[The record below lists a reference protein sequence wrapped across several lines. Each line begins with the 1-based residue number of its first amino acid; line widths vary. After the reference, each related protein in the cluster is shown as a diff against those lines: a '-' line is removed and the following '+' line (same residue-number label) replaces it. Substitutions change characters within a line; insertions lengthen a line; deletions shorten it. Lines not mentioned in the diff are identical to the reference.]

1 MTNKLDGWIGWN
13 GGDCPVDEKAVV
25 DIRLS
30 NGRVVN
36 QTPAGRWLWSRPRQE
51 AAGLFTGISQT
62 KAGGVIVA
70 YRESEELV

>member
-25 DIRLS
+25 DVRLS
-30 NGRVVN
+30 SGTTIM
-36 QTPAGRWLWSRPRQE
+36 QTPAGRWLWSRPRHE
-51 AAGLFTGISQT
+51 IAGLVSAPSQM